1 MGFKFRKSI
10 KLGGGLKLNINKNSV
25 SVSGGVKGAR
35 VSVNSKGKATTTLG
49 VPGSGLYYQE
59 TTQLGGGKK
68 KNGKSAGGSESSRQA
83 QQLLKIINDCAN
95 IVNTTKDPKTFF
107 YRYNMLLDKSYAL
120 VAIEDNL
127 NFSGQSPSQMLDSI
141 IAKKTDTINDFLTR
155 YYNEMSSKLKE
166 LKTEKA
172 RMNNA
177 YKFSS
182 LAIDYKEHLNNDNK
196 TKLNRLYKQLLN
208 DVKKQD

>member
-1 MGFKFRKSI
+1 
-10 KLGGGLKLNINKNSV
+10 
-25 SVSGGVKGAR
+25 
-35 VSVNSKGKATTTLG
+35 
-49 VPGSGLYYQE
+49 
-59 TTQLGGGKK
+59 
-68 KNGKSAGGSESSRQA
+68 
-83 QQLLKIINDCAN
+83 
-95 IVNTTKDPKTFF
+95 
-107 YRYNMLLDKSYAL
+107 
-120 VAIEDNL
+120 
-127 NFSGQSPSQMLDSI
+127 
-141 IAKKTDTINDFLTR
+141 KTDTINDFLTR

>member
-10 KLGGGLKLNINKNSV
+10 NLGGGLKLNINKNSV

-35 VSVNSKGKATTTLG
+35 VSVNSKGKATTTVG
-49 VPGSGLYYQE
+49 VPGAGLYYQE
-59 TTQLGGGKK
+59 TTSLGGSKK
-68 KNGKSAGGSESSRQA
+68 KSKGTSSSESNRQA

-95 IVNTTKDPKTFF
+95 IVNTTKDAKTFF
-107 YRYNMLLDKSYAL
+107 YRYKMLLDKSYDL
-120 VAIEDNL
+120 VAIEDDL
-127 NFSGQSPSQMLDSI
+127 NFSGQSPSQMLDNI
-141 IAKKTDTINDFLTR
+141 IAKRTDTINDFLTR
-155 YYNEMSSKLKE
+155 YYNEMSNKLKE

-196 TKLNRLYKQLLN
+196 TKLNRLYKQLLE
-208 DVKKQD
+208 DVKRQD